1 MNRAVRP
8 ILLLTFV
15 NAIGGTILIPVLPF
29 IVRDAGQ
36 SDLVFALL
44 IAAYPACQFFAA
56 PIMGSWA
63 DRKGRRPVLLAS
75 QAGTLVSWVVFAGA
89 YFVDG
94 AGSVIGLIAV
104 SRIIDGLTGGNQS
117 VAAAYIVDVTE
128 EDERT
133 RVYGIQGS
141 VAGLALL
148 VGPALGSIT
157 AASSIGFLAPALIA
171 IVLSAVMLVWMA
183 ISLDESLAPEDQ
195 KTDDDNNLLHQ
206 INLMARMRHIQN
218 SSILQRL
225 FAVQGLFTLGFTAY
239 TTILVLLYTD
249 RLGLEPA
256 QTGLLLL
263 SVGVFLIFN
272 ELVTLPAVQ
281 KAVGDL
287 GTLTAG
293 LILLPVGLI
302 LTRIPTSVPWFLL
315 ASFILNI
322 ALALIMPTL
331 QSAITSAS
339 DESEEGEV
347 QGINTSVSAFSST
360 IAPVAAGVLYEGS
373 GADAIFWFTA
383 ATIAAGLMFAT
394 VRGRLSQAPTP
405 TASHDTR
412 HGPITAL
419 AQHHGG
425 SHRTWGLS
433 HHPGHH
439 VSHGLE
445 PQGIQ
450 PTVGRC
456 CPSRD

>member
-15 NAIGGTILIPVLPF
+15 NAIGGTLLIPVLPF
-29 IVRDAGQ
+29 IVRDVGQ

-75 QAGTLVSWVVFAGA
+75 QAGTLVSWIVFAAA

-94 AGSVIGLIAV
+94 AGPVIGLIAA

-128 EDERT
+128 EEERT

-148 VGPALGSIT
+148 VGPALGSVT

-171 IVLSAVMLVWMA
+171 IALSAVMTIWMFV
-183 ISLDESLAPEDQ
+183 SLDESLAPEDLQ
-195 KTDDDNNLLHQ
+195 TGGDLNLFHQ
-206 INLMARMRHIQN
+206 INLLGRMRHIQN

-225 FAVQGLFTLGFTAY
+225 FAVQALFTLALSAF

-256 QTGLLLL
+256 ETGLLLL

-281 KAVGDL
+281 KVLGDV
-287 GTLTAG
+287 GTLTTG
-293 LILLPVGLI
+293 LTLLPVGLL
-302 LTRIPTSVPWFLL
+302 LTRVPTSVAWFLL
-315 ASFILNI
+315 ASFVLNV

-331 QSAITSAS
+331 QSAITTAS

-347 QGINTSVSAFSST
+347 QGINTSVSAFGST
-360 IAPVAAGVLYEGS
+360 IAPVAAGVLYQGFGPDS
-373 GADAIFWFTA
+373 IFWFA
-383 ATIAAGLMFAT
+383 AASVAAGLMFAT
-394 VRGRLSQAPTP
+394 VRGSLGAGATVATSRS
-405 TASHDTR
+405 TR
-412 HGPITAL
+412 HGPVTAL
-419 AQHHGG
+419 ARHHGG
-425 SHRTWGLS
+425 SHRTWSLS
-433 HHPGHH
+433 HHRGHH
-439 VSHGLE
+439 ISHGL
-445 PQGIQ
+445 Q
-450 PTVGRC
+450 PKRSTKQQNT
-456 CPSRD
+456 